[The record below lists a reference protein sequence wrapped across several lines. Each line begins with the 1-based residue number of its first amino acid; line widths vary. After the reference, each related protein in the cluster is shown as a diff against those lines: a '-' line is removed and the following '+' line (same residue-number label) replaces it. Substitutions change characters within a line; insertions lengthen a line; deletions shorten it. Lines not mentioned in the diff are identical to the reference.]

1 MVGMVN
7 ERLVMGCLNR
17 FIDANFQIVAKP
29 SKILS
34 IASGGVIVFGI

>member
-7 ERLVMGCLNR
+7 EWLVMGCLNR

-29 SKILS
+29 STILS
-34 IASGGVIVFGI
+34 TAPGGGLVFEI